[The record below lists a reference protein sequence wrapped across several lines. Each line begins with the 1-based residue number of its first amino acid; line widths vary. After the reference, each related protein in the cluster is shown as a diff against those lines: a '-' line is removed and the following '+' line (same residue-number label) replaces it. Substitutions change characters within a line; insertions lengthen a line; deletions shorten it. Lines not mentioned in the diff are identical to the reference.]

1 MLGLLMVVGTRILD
15 VVHDDCETPG
25 TELLVQSAASYN
37 LRLSPERAFNP
48 WRTAGTSGENT
59 A

>member
-1 MLGLLMVVGTRILD
+1 MVVGTRILD

-25 TELLVQSAASYN
+25 TELLAQSAASYN

>member
-1 MLGLLMVVGTRILD
+1 MVVDARILD

-25 TELLVQSAASYN
+25 TELLAQSAASYN

-48 WRTAGTSGENT
+48 WRTAGTPGENT